1 MQIAA
6 TVPFITALHEVLSRP
21 APQLAPP
28 TPSVAR
34 IMKRALSDGWV
45 TPFEI
50 ETVITE
56 TDPRLWR
63 LSVRDLLR
71 TFDVPVQHVF
81 ERPSRMA
88 RDAEGTERISA
99 LDLARFLIA
108 LERAGLAID
117 PAPICQSLAHALTVK
132 RLLTVG
138 ELTVYWRAERRSDES
153 LRIAAPTSDIA
164 CGDAFT
170 TPAGFTVRSFHEG
183 EDGGAVCM
191 MVIEPPTN
199 RTKTPVRQVAPDR
212 RRSRARPCA
221 SQMTRLPAHQPHPS
235 PAA

>member
-6 TVPFITALHEVLSRP
+6 SVPFITALHEVLSRP

-34 IMKRALSDGWV
+34 ITKRALTDGWV

-71 TFDVPVQHVF
+71 TFDIPVQHVF
-81 ERPSRMA
+81 ERPSPKA
-88 RDAEGTERISA
+88 RDAEGTERVSA

-117 PAPICQSLAHALTVK
+117 PAPICQSLARTLATK
-132 RLLTVG
+132 RLLTAG
-138 ELTVYWRAERRSDES
+138 EMTVYWRAERRSDEP
-153 LRIAAPTSDIA
+153 LRITSPAPNIA

-170 TPAGFTVRSFHEG
+170 TPAGFIVRSFHEG

-191 MVIEPPTN
+191 MVIEPPTA
-199 RTKTPVRQVAPDR
+199 RTKAPARQGAADR
-212 RRSRARPCA
+212 RRPRSRACPLQA
-221 SQMTRLPAHQPHPS
+221 TRLPAHRPQPS